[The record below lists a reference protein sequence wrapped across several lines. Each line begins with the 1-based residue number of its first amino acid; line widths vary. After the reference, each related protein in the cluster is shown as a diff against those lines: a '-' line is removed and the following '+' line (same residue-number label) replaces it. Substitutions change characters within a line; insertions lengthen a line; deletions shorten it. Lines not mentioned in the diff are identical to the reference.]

1 MTATGWRPDWRDR
14 MGLVSQIA
22 LDEVVL
28 AVIRHR
34 QAAAPGHLAPE
45 DVVAE
50 LNLAAGLF
58 DERGWL
64 KLPATYHRRPPPL
77 RTEDISVVRPQ
88 SRMHR
93 HETVMFPSGFR
104 PRAAEPGAARFPAA
118 AHNDT
123 VVARLLRHEH
133 RPEAPWV
140 VCLHGFGMGT
150 SRFDLTTLWATHLHR
165 RLGFNVAVPV
175 APLHGP
181 RRTADD
187 IQLLSLDLTST
198 LHGITQ
204 AIWDVRRLI
213 GWIRDNGGVRVGVY
227 GLSLGGY
234 LAAMLAGIERLD
246 VVVAGIPF
254 ADVLGLMAHHGP
266 PPGFVG
272 ALRSAAADRAL
283 RVVNPV
289 AMGPAVPP
297 ERMALL
303 AARGDRL
310 IPGEQ
315 TLALWREWDRAAIHW
330 VNGGHVGY
338 TWSREGRRFAGDR
351 LRSALAR

>member
-1 MTATGWRPDWRDR
+1 MTATEPRSDWRDR
-14 MGLVSQIA
+14 VGLAGVA

-34 QAAAPGHLAPE
+34 QAAAPGHLVPD
-45 DVVAE
+45 DVTAE
-50 LNLAAGLF
+50 IASAAALF
-58 DERGWL
+58 DDRGWL
-64 KLPATYHRRPPPL
+64 QLPATYHRQPPPL
-77 RTEDISVVRPQ
+77 RTGDITVVRPQ
-88 SRMHR
+88 ARAHR
-93 HETVMFPSGFR
+93 HDTVTFRSGFR
-104 PRAAEPGAARFPAA
+104 PRAAEPGSKRFPDAV
-118 AHNDT
+118 HNDT
-123 VVARLLRHEH
+123 VVVRLLRHAR

-150 SRFDLTTLWATHLHR
+150 SRFDLTTLWATRLHR

-187 IQLLSLDLTST
+187 IQLLSLDLLST

-213 GWIRDNGGVRVGVY
+213 GWIRDNGGSRVGVY

-234 LAAMLAGIERLD
+234 LAALLAGIEELD
-246 VVVAGIPF
+246 AVVAGVPF

-266 PPGFVG
+266 PPEYLD
-272 ALRSAAADRAL
+272 AMRSAAAARVL

-289 AMGPAVPP
+289 AIGPAVPP
-297 ERMALL
+297 QRLAIL

-315 TLALWREWDRAAIHW
+315 TLALWREWDRTAIHW

-338 TWSREGRRFAGDR
+338 TWSREGRRFAVGR
-351 LRSALAR
+351 LGRALAVS

>member
-1 MTATGWRPDWRDR
+1 MTATEPRSDWRDPV
-14 MGLVSQIA
+14 GLAGVA

-28 AVIRHR
+28 AVMRHR
-34 QAAAPGHLAPE
+34 QAAAPDHLAPD

-50 LNLAAGLF
+50 LASAAELF

-64 KLPATYHRRPPPL
+64 QLPATYHRQPPPL

-88 SRMHR
+88 ARMHR
-93 HETVMFPSGFR
+93 HYTVTFPSGFR
-104 PRAAEPGAARFPAA
+104 PRAAEPGVARFPNA

-123 VVARLLRHEH
+123 VVVRLLRHAR
-133 RPEAPWV
+133 RPDAPWV

-150 SRFDLTTLWATHLHR
+150 SRFDLSTLWASHLHR

-187 IQLLSLDLTST
+187 IQLLSLDLVST

-213 GWIRDNGGVRVGVY
+213 GWIRDNGGTRVGVY

-234 LAAMLAGIERLD
+234 LAALLAGIEELD

-266 PPGFVG
+266 PPEYLHTMRSG
-272 ALRSAAADRAL
+272 AANRVL

-289 AMGPAVPP
+289 TMGPAVPP
-297 ERMALL
+297 ERLAIL

-310 IPGEQ
+310 IPREQ
-315 TLALWREWDRAAIHW
+315 TLALWREWDRTALHW

-338 TWSREGRRFAGDR
+338 TWSREARRFTGGR
-351 LRSALAR
+351 LRSALVS